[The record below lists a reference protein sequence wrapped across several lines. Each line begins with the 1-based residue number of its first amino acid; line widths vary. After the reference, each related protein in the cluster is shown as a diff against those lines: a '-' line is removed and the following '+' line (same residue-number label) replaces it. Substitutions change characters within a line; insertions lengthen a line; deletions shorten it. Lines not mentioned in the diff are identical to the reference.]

1 MKRQTPTILWSLF
14 ILALIA
20 VIAVLLIKSPSE
32 TPEEQEGDNVGTT
45 VDAQKP
51 VESFSST
58 LVDSWAHTKR
68 AESDINK
75 YLDPGQRITSVIEHP
90 EANTAWITSEIYSET
105 DKTIFLSVYE
115 YNETDYTFTR
125 LYKKTYKLGDIKA
138 IPETMLPTFK
148 AVALDKNK
156 LVLLIA
162 GTDDSPGPCTE
173 LLLMG
178 QGTGRSLVSLD
189 LENPYSGF
197 TPYEVPKKAVE
208 EAQARA
214 EKCMEETF

>member
-1 MKRQTPTILWSLF
+1 MKRQTPTILWSVF

-20 VIAVLLIKSPSE
+20 VIAYLLLKDPRVTETETTNSPMVE
-32 TPEEQEGDNVGTT
+32 TEST
-45 VDAQKP
+45 KP
-51 VESFSST
+51 VEQYTST
-58 LVDSWAHTKR
+58 FVDSWEHKTR

-90 EANTAWITSEIYSET
+90 DANLAWFTSEIFNEA

-125 LYKKTYKLGDIKA
+125 LYKKTYKMGDVKE

-148 AVALDKNK
+148 AVAVEKNN
-156 LVLLIA
+156 LALLIA

-173 LLLMG
+173 PLLMG
-178 QGTGRSLVSLD
+178 SAEGRLLVSLD

-197 TPYEVPKKAVE
+197 SPYEAPKKAIDD
-208 EAQARA
+208 AQARA
-214 EKCMEETF
+214 EKCMEEEF

>member
-1 MKRQTPTILWSLF
+1 MRRQTPTILWSVF

-20 VIAVLLIKSPSE
+20 VIAFLLLKDPRVTVTETTDSPTTE
-32 TPEEQEGDNVGTT
+32 TEST
-45 VDAQKP
+45 KP
-51 VESFSST
+51 VEQYTST
-58 LVDSWAHTKR
+58 FVDSWEHKTR

-75 YLDPGQRITSVIEHP
+75 YLDPDQRITSVIEHP
-90 EANTAWITSEIYSET
+90 DANLAWLTSEIYNEA

-125 LYKKTYKLGDIKA
+125 LYKKTYKMGDVKE

-148 AVALDKNK
+148 AVAVEKNN
-156 LVLLIA
+156 LALLIA

-173 LLLMG
+173 LILMG
-178 QGTGRSLVSLD
+178 STDGRLLVSLD

-197 TPYEVPKKAVE
+197 SPYEAPKKAIE
-208 EAQARA
+208 DAQARA
-214 EKCMEETF
+214 EKCMEEEF